1 MLREVDREPAV
12 VLLQQAHS
20 LATQNFTQKHLVL
33 LPTKMTLAAH
43 AARQHIRWILRFAHL
58 LRKFSRGRLINFRRR
73 AHAQCF
79 VRTHLIVFLA
89 KAVLRALLLAPVGRR
104 RVCGFLFSSAIH
116 GVVPAILLPMACF
129 GTLPPDSQPD
139 AP

>member
-20 LATQNFTQKHLVL
+20 LAPQNFTQNHLVL

-43 AARQHIRWILRFAHL
+43 AAHQHIRWILRFAHL
-58 LRKFSRGRLINFRRR
+58 LRKFSRGGLIDLRRR

-104 RVCGFLFSSAIH
+104 RACRFLFSCAMH
-116 GVVPAILLPMACF
+116 AFGPAILFP
-129 GTLPPDSQPD
+129 LPPAVPARPSR
-139 AP
+139 